1 MIKVIKY
8 GYVPTYEIKC
18 PECDSILHFIYKDEN
33 MGFKKYES
41 MIYGEWDHYCIICP
55 VCRHEIITREKDNEI
70 INDYRK
76 LVEE

>member
-18 PECDSILHFIYKDEN
+18 PECDSILHFIDKDEN